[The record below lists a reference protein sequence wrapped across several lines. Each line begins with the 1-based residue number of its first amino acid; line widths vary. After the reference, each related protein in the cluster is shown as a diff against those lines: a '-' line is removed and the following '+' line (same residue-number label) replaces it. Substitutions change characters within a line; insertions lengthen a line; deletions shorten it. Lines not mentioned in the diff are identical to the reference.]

1 MQRISLRLRIMLIT
15 SILVVA
21 VVGSALLIL
30 NWVVKRQVGESIEQ
44 VSKRTNAVFEQ
55 TISSYLDRLEVETAL
70 LADRPGTTSIYLADS
85 ATVSNHLNELQE
97 LIGADW
103 LVLTDA
109 FGTVIGISDRAPFA
123 LYDDNAQHELVASA
137 IDNAGWKGVLASG
150 DSAALVATQP
160 VVVRRFVQAT
170 LTTGKNIDAAML
182 NEIAEAAQVEMAIYS
197 DSGLIV
203 STASFSGM
211 ATESNGIRQVQIG
224 SQTYVG
230 SMSVVPGSIAG
241 ASLQFLALSPES
253 VITGPFQ
260 PLRRSLIALL
270 LFGLIASIV
279 AGAWLAHSVTR
290 PLNGLMDAART
301 LQAGQWPA
309 PFKSERKDEI
319 GFLQNHFDEMTMS
332 LREGRERLVAML
344 DIDPLTELWN
354 HRCFKGILQREL
366 DVQLE
371 SGGQLS
377 MILLDID
384 NFEAYNRDRGAD
396 KGDQALVKIARIV
409 SAKGSKNGIAGRYGG
424 NVFCVMTFQGDP
436 GQLAEDIRSA
446 IENLTE
452 LTCSV
457 GTSSVGESTR
467 RADLLL
473 LAAEIAVGQAKSAG
487 RNIVQPFKGFELSP
501 DDDILRRMLR
511 GGSYAVVHALAEA
524 VDAKDPYTHGH
535 SQRVAESARSLAE
548 ARGLDPGFV
557 ELVYITGTLHDV
569 GKIGVPDEVLKK
581 TSSLTEEEYA
591 KIKLHPELGE
601 KIVAQVPELRET
613 LPGIRNH
620 HERYDGGGYP
630 DRLSREDIP
639 LIARILAV
647 ADAYDAMTSDRPYR
661 KGMSAEQALD
671 IIELEAGRQFD
682 PALARTF
689 IEISK
694 LRLTAA

>member
-1 MQRISLRLRIMLIT
+1 M
-15 SILVVA
+15 
-21 VVGSALLIL
+21 VVG
-30 NWVVKRQVGESIEQ
+30 
-44 VSKRTNAVFEQ
+44 
-55 TISSYLDRLEVETAL
+55 
-70 LADRPGTTSIYLADS
+70 
-85 ATVSNHLNELQE
+85 
-97 LIGADW
+97 
-103 LVLTDA
+103 
-109 FGTVIGISDRAPFA
+109 
-123 LYDDNAQHELVASA
+123 
-137 IDNAGWKGVLASG
+137 
-150 DSAALVATQP
+150 
-160 VVVRRFVQAT
+160 RFVQAT

-182 NEIAEAAQVEMAIYS
+182 NEIAEAAQVEIAIYS

-211 ATESNGIRQVQIG
+211 ATESSGIRRVQIG
-224 SQTYVG
+224 PQTYVG
-230 SMSVVPGSIAG
+230 SMSAVPGSISG

-260 PLRRSLIALL
+260 PLRRSLFALL
-270 LFGLIASIV
+270 LLGLIASIV

-290 PLNGLMDAART
+290 PLNSLMDAART
-301 LQAGQWPA
+301 LQSGQWPV

-377 MILLDID
+377 LILLDID
-384 NFEAYNRDRGAD
+384 NFEAYNRDRGVD

-409 SAKGSKNGIAGRYGG
+409 SAKGSRNGIVGRYGG
-424 NVFCVMTFQGDP
+424 NVFGVMTFQGNP
-436 GQLAEDIRSA
+436 AQLAEDIRSE
-446 IENLTE
+446 IENRTD

-524 VDAKDPYTHGH
+524 VDAKDPYTRGH

-682 PALARTF
+682 PVLARTF
-689 IEISK
+689 IGLLK
-694 LRLTAA
+694 LRLAAA